1 MQVRWAPAARRDL
14 ERIRSYIAEFNPW
27 AASRIAV
34 RILAAADSLE
44 HLPRRGRPGIE
55 PGTRELVGV
64 APYVTV
70 YQITDHIEIAR
81 IWHAARSR

>member
-14 ERIRSYIAEFNPW
+14 ARIRSYIAEFNPW

-64 APYVTV
+64 APYVIV
-70 YQITDHIEIAR
+70 YQITDHVEIAR
-81 IWHAARSR
+81 IWHAAQSR